1 VETELVDSR
10 YRLLVVD
17 IDGTLLD
24 REGVI
29 SDENKAA
36 LAGVIDSGIRVSLST
51 GRVVQACLKIL
62 HQLALDG
69 YHIFFDGALVSNPK
83 TGEEVYVEPIEKQ
96 LLREIVE
103 FIHHHEINLDFYSI
117 TDYFIEREN
126 WATEIRRQFFGLRPT
141 ISDFNKLW
149 PKERIIK
156 GTLPVFSDEER
167 EKAESFRQHFGDRL
181 SLSVTETPAY
191 PGVNFI
197 NVIARGVSKGRA
209 LRALASYLKIPLDG
223 VVAIGDGANDVSLLE
238 EAGLAIA
245 MGNAHDE
252 LKGVADHIT
261 LDVDHNGVAQAIRVF
276 LLNQQE
282 SEGGVT
288 G

>member
-1 VETELVDSR
+1 MADGR
-10 YRLLVVD
+10 YGLLVVD

-24 REGVI
+24 REGII
-29 SDENKAA
+29 SEENKTAIA
-36 LAGVIDSGIRVSLST
+36 RVIDSGIRVSLST

-62 HQLALDG
+62 DQLALDG

-83 TGEEVYVEPIEKQ
+83 TGEEVYVEPIDRQ
-96 LLREIVE
+96 LVQEIVE

-117 TDYFIEREN
+117 AEYFIEREN
-126 WATEIRRQFFGLRPT
+126 WATEIRRRFFGLQPT
-141 ISDFNKLW
+141 ISDFSKLW
-149 PKERIIK
+149 PEERIIK
-156 GTLPVFSDEER
+156 GTLPVFSGEER

-197 NVIARGVSKGRA
+197 NVIAKGVSKGRA
-209 LRALASYLKIPLDG
+209 LRALASYLEIPLDG

-238 EAGLAIA
+238 EAGLAVA

-261 LDVDHNGVAQAIRVF
+261 LDVDHSGVARAVNMF
-276 LLNQQE
+276 LLNQ
-282 SEGGVT
+282 
-288 G
+288 

>member
-1 VETELVDSR
+1 
-10 YRLLVVD
+10 
-17 IDGTLLD
+17 
-24 REGVI
+24 
-29 SDENKAA
+29 
-36 LAGVIDSGIRVSLST
+36 
-51 GRVVQACLKIL
+51 
-62 HQLALDG
+62 
-69 YHIFFDGALVSNPK
+69 
-83 TGEEVYVEPIEKQ
+83 
-96 LLREIVE
+96 
-103 FIHHHEINLDFYSI
+103 
-117 TDYFIEREN
+117 
-126 WATEIRRQFFGLRPT
+126 
-141 ISDFNKLW
+141 
-149 PKERIIK
+149 
-156 GTLPVFSDEER
+156 
-167 EKAESFRQHFGDRL
+167 
-181 SLSVTETPAY
+181 VTETPAY

-209 LRALASYLKIPLDG
+209 LRALVSYLKIPLDG

-282 SEGGVT
+282 SEGGIT